1 MKLFDLFATIS
12 LDGKS
17 FMSGLKSASSSFGSF
32 ASTISTGVVKI
43 ESTVEASVKRIGVA
57 MVGLGSTLAATGVKY
72 NSMMENYT
80 ADFTTLLQDA
90 TKAQQKVE
98 ELRKLDLVSPLD
110 MNTLAGATKTMLS
123 FGVAEDEVGSKL
135 TELTDIS
142 MGNAERMNSL
152 ALAYAQ
158 IRSVGKLTMI
168 DLRQMANQGFNPL
181 KVVAEKTGVA
191 IGDLQDFMSYGK
203 PSELMQEAIKAA
215 NEEIERLGAN
225 ASEGA
230 KMLAQMGEEGEISAD
245 IVSRA
250 ITIATSEGGQYFKAA
265 ENAAKTLTGQ
275 LSMLKGGVSKLIGS
289 GFEPMSEALTEDIL
303 PYMNQLIEDLDEA
316 FNRHGGGNEGLV
328 GMLAVVR
335 DELVK
340 MRDES
345 GEYTKEAEH
354 RIVQGTFL
362 AKNTLKVFN
371 GMLPTFLETGES
383 IFQKIREGID
393 TNLPELSTSAAT
405 LAEYLIPSIVTLKA
419 DLLTLG
425 LEIIGGIADGI
436 NKDFSDEGEGKIRAA
451 LTGGIAKIAGWVSD
465 EENGKNISNAAAS
478 LLTTFAGALIEKTP
492 EILGGAITIL
502 GTTFTDII
510 GIALFG
516 EKGWADQKAKI
527 AAEASGIS
535 AQNLGEDLSALF
547 PNAYAEDVAAVEA
560 QFAAINDK
568 YGITSSIL
576 TDVSGRTRRES
587 NLKYQG
593 LTDWFG
599 SVDERRWEAEIRDQM
614 DEAIENANLHAY
626 EELAYKLSLLYQGYG
641 EGFRDSELDA
651 FVESALGR
659 FDSILSGQDRVN
671 GFRVR
676 ELTEDFEELNTTM
689 DETIA
694 NMQEID
700 GSTLDIGMRFTVG
713 GILNDNTA
721 SLAGGSKTLKGMHYT
736 YGHATGLD
744 YVPYDEYMARLHE
757 GEAVLTKEEAKRWRR
772 GEQDGGMMVV
782 REEQSTRPIALY
794 IDGQEVASVLY
805 NQMNKRINNGNLQQ
819 IYGMGG

>member
-57 MVGLGSTLAATGVKY
+57 FVGLGSTLAATGLKY

-203 PSELMQEAIKAA
+203 PSELMQESIKAA
-215 NEEIERLGAN
+215 NEEVERLGVN

-230 KMLAQMGEEGEISAD
+230 KMLAQMGEEGQISAD

-275 LSMLKGGVSKLIGS
+275 LSMLKGGVNKLIGS
-289 GFEPMSEALTEDIL
+289 GFQPMSEALTEDIL
-303 PYMNQLIEDLDEA
+303 PYMNQLIEDLDTA
-316 FNRHGGGNEGLV
+316 FNRHGGGSEGLM

-335 DELVK
+335 DELIK

-345 GEYTKEAEH
+345 DTYTEDAQRNIRKGS
-354 RIVQGTFL
+354 VL
-362 AKNTLKVFN
+362 AMNTLKVFN
-371 GMLPTFLETGES
+371 GMLPTYLEMGTS
-383 IFQKIREGID
+383 IFNEMLKGID
-393 TNLPELSTSAAT
+393 LNLPGLAKTAEKIGPELIYWVGVYEGKM
-405 LAEYLIPSIVTLKA
+405 LEV
-419 DLLTLG
+419 G
-425 LEIIGGIADGI
+425 LEIISGIAKGI
-436 NKDFSDEGEGKIRAA
+436 NNDFGEDGEGKIQKAFSA
-451 LTGGIAKIAGWVSD
+451 GLSGIKDWIVD
-465 EENGKNISNAAAS
+465 EENQKNIANAAVN
-478 LLTTFAGALIEKTP
+478 LLKAFGDAVSNNAP
-492 EILGGAITIL
+492 EILAGAAGTIASIVTGGEKEGKRNEFANAAENTVGL
-502 GTTFTDII
+502 LSSTLVAGVKII
-510 GIALFG
+510 GRGL
-516 EKGWADQKAKI
+516 
-527 AAEASGIS
+527 
-535 AQNLGEDLSALF
+535 
-547 PNAYAEDVAAVEA
+547 
-560 QFAAINDK
+560 
-568 YGITSSIL
+568 GITSKESLDESLGKVVSYGEKIGNDILPIINDARLKFETTMGQIEAGGIPNVRSEEEIVEGAWDLTEYNDQAMNALMQSSSKLIIRETPITESINGIATQASEAKEEIEEVIVTL
-576 TDVSGRTRRES
+576 DKLDGKHVTTYWNMIGPMGGIF
-587 NLKYQG
+587 KG
-593 LTDWFG
+593 L
-599 SVDERRWEAEIRDQM
+599 
-614 DEAIENANLHAY
+614 ENA
-626 EELAYKLSLLYQGYG
+626 
-641 EGFRDSELDA
+641 DSTNKDA
-651 FVESALGR
+651 
-659 FDSILSGQDRVN
+659 
-671 GFRVR
+671 
-676 ELTEDFEELNTTM
+676 
-689 DETIA
+689 
-694 NMQEID
+694 
-700 GSTLDIGMRFTVG
+700 
-713 GILNDNTA
+713 
-721 SLAGGSKTLKGMHYT
+721 HYVL
-736 YGHATGLD
+736 GHATGLD

-782 REEQSTRPIALY
+782 REEQNTRPIALY

>member
-43 ESTVEASVKRIGVA
+43 ESTVEASVKRIGIA
-57 MVGLGSTLAATGVKY
+57 FAGLGSTLAATGLKY

-80 ADFTTLLQDA
+80 MDFTTLLQDA

-110 MNTLAGATKTMLS
+110 MTTLAGATKTMLS
-123 FGVAEDEVGSKL
+123 FGVAEDEVSGKL
-135 TELTDIS
+135 RELSDIS
-142 MGNAERMNSL
+142 MGNADRMNSL
-152 ALAYAQ
+152 TLAYAQ

-181 KVVAEKTGVA
+181 KVIAEKTGVA

-203 PSELMQEAIKAA
+203 PSELMQESIKAA
-215 NEEIERLGAN
+215 NEEVERLGVN

-230 KMLAQMGEEGEISAD
+230 KMLAQMGEEGQISAD

-250 ITIATSEGGQYFKAA
+250 ITIATSEGGRYFKAV

-275 LSMLKGGVSKLIGS
+275 LSMLKGGVNKLIGS
-289 GFEPMSEALTEDIL
+289 GFQPMSESLTEDIL
-303 PYMNQLIEDLDEA
+303 PYMNQLIEDLDTA
-316 FNRHGGGNEGLV
+316 FNRHGGGSEGLV

-335 DELVK
+335 DELAK

-354 RIVQGTFL
+354 DIVQGAFL

-371 GMLPTFLETGES
+371 GMLPTYLEMGTS
-383 IFQKIREGID
+383 IFNEMLKGID
-393 TNLPELSTSAAT
+393 LNLPGLAKSAEQIGPELIYWVGVYEGKM
-405 LAEYLIPSIVTLKA
+405 LDV
-419 DLLTLG
+419 G
-425 LEIIGGIADGI
+425 LEIISGIAKGI
-436 NKDFSDEGEGKIRAA
+436 NDDFGEDGEGKIQKAFSA
-451 LTGGIAKIAGWVSD
+451 GLSGIKDWIVD
-465 EENGKNISNAAAS
+465 EENQTNIANAAVN
-478 LLTTFAGALIEKTP
+478 LLKAFGDAVSDNAP
-492 EILGGAITIL
+492 EILAGAAGTIASIVTGGEKEGKRNEFANAAENTVGLL
-502 GTTFTDII
+502 GNTVVAGVKII
-510 GIALFG
+510 GRGL
-516 EKGWADQKAKI
+516 
-527 AAEASGIS
+527 
-535 AQNLGEDLSALF
+535 
-547 PNAYAEDVAAVEA
+547 
-560 QFAAINDK
+560 
-568 YGITSSIL
+568 GITSEESL
-576 TDVSGRTRRES
+576 NESLEKVVS
-587 NLKYQG
+587 
-593 LTDWFG
+593 
-599 SVDERRWEAEIRDQM
+599 
-614 DEAIENANLHAY
+614 
-626 EELAYKLSLLYQGYG
+626 YG
-641 EGFRDSELDA
+641 EKIGNDIMPIVDDARLKFETKMGQIEAGGIPSVRSADEIAGSAWDLTEYNDQAMSAFMQSSSKLIISETPVTTSIKEIATQASETKEEIEEVIATLDELDGKNVTVFITQETHGGGA
-651 FVESALGR
+651 VK
-659 FDSILSGQDRVN
+659 
-671 GFRVR
+671 GF
-676 ELTEDFEELNTTM
+676 
-689 DETIA
+689 
-694 NMQEID
+694 
-700 GSTLDIGMRFTVG
+700 
-713 GILNDNTA
+713 
-721 SLAGGSKTLKGMHYT
+721 
-736 YGHATGLD
+736 ATGLD

>member
-1 MKLFDLFATIS
+1 MKLFDLYATIS

-57 MVGLGSTLAATGVKY
+57 FVGLGSTLAATGIKY

-181 KVVAEKTGVA
+181 KVIAEKTGVA
-191 IGDLQDFMSYGK
+191 LGDLQDFMSYGK
-203 PSELMQEAIKAA
+203 PSELMQESIKAA
-215 NEEIERLGAN
+215 NEEVERLGVN

-230 KMLAQMGEEGEISAD
+230 KMLEQMGEEGQISAD

-275 LSMLKGGVSKLIGS
+275 LSMLKGGVNKLIGS
-289 GFEPMSEALTEDIL
+289 GFQPMSEALTEDIL
-303 PYMNQLIEDLDEA
+303 PYMNQLIEDLDTA
-316 FNRHGGGNEGLV
+316 FNRHGGGTEGLT

-335 DELVK
+335 DELIK

-354 RIVQGTFL
+354 DIVRGAFL

-371 GMLPTFLETGES
+371 GVLPSFLETGGA

-393 TNLPELSTSAAT
+393 INLPELRTSAAT
-405 LAEYLIPSIVTLKA
+405 LSEYLIPDIITLKA

-436 NKDFSDEGEGKIRAA
+436 NQDFSDEGEGRIAA
-451 LTGGIAKIAGWVSD
+451 SIKNGISKIAEWVNNEDNKAS
-465 EENGKNISNAAAS
+465 ISSAANS
-478 LLTTFAGALIEKTP
+478 MLKTLADAIVEYAP
-492 EILGGAITIL
+492 EIFIGVG
-502 GTTFTDII
+502 DII
-510 GIALFG
+510 LRSIFG
-516 EKGWADQKAKI
+516 EKIGGGLSESLNLSTHALLVGVGAGDEKDKAAMGALVVDMLEEQVESGHKPHIGGGTFGTGLFSAD
-527 AAEASGIS
+527 SGIV
-535 AQNLGEDLSALF
+535 AGLEAVRKGAKDAGDEINNVNAALDNLDGKHVTTYWNMIGPMGGISKAL
-547 PNAYAEDVAAVEA
+547 
-560 QFAAINDK
+560 
-568 YGITSSIL
+568 
-576 TDVSGRTRRES
+576 
-587 NLKYQG
+587 
-593 LTDWFG
+593 
-599 SVDERRWEAEIRDQM
+599 
-614 DEAIENANLHAY
+614 ENA
-626 EELAYKLSLLYQGYG
+626 
-641 EGFRDSELDA
+641 
-651 FVESALGR
+651 
-659 FDSILSGQDRVN
+659 
-671 GFRVR
+671 
-676 ELTEDFEELNTTM
+676 
-689 DETIA
+689 
-694 NMQEID
+694 
-700 GSTLDIGMRFTVG
+700 GSTQKD
-713 GILNDNTA
+713 A
-721 SLAGGSKTLKGMHYT
+721 HYVL
-736 YGHATGLD
+736 GHATGLD

-772 GEQDGGMMVV
+772 GEMDGGMMVV
-782 REEQSTRPIALY
+782 REEQNTRPIALY

>member
-1 MKLFDLFATIS
+1 MKLFDLYATIS

-191 IGDLQDFMSYGK
+191 LGDLQDFMSYGK

-215 NEEIERLGAN
+215 NDEIERLGAN

-345 GEYTKEAEH
+345 GEYTKEAQH
-354 RIVQGTFL
+354 NIVQGAFL

-371 GMLPTFLETGES
+371 GMLPTYIDIGEAV
-383 IFQKIREGID
+383 FDKLREGIEIA
-393 TNLPELSTSAAT
+393 LPELKESA
-405 LAEYLIPSIVTLKA
+405 K
-419 DLLTLG
+419 
-425 LEIIGGIADGI
+425 IIGPSLVAGLVDIKSDFLIVGLDIIAGIADGI
-436 NKDFSDEGEGKIRAA
+436 AQDYSKEGEGKIHNAIMDA
-451 LTGGIAKIAGWVSD
+451 VGNFAEWVSTQENQDKIISGAQALLHSIYTAIQQNAGPILSGLGEILIRTIFGD
-465 EENGKNISNAAAS
+465 EVYNTVAKWFGWDTVADEYS
-478 LLTTFAGALIEKTP
+478 LKAQTMTP
-492 EILGGAITIL
+492 EEYRMHAVMSGEADSPMAAEIQRMAIINEHGGL
-502 GTTFTDII
+502 SEYDIEI
-510 GIALFG
+510 QRLEELQA
-516 EKGWADQKAKI
+516 
-527 AAEASGIS
+527 AAEAIGDFVTAEKYM
-535 AQNLGEDLSALF
+535 AQA
-547 PNAYAEDVAAVEA
+547 
-560 QFAAINDK
+560 
-568 YGITSSIL
+568 
-576 TDVSGRTRRES
+576 
-587 NLKYQG
+587 
-593 LTDWFG
+593 
-599 SVDERRWEAEIRDQM
+599 
-614 DEAIENANLHAY
+614 
-626 EELAYKLSLLYQGYG
+626 
-641 EGFRDSELDA
+641 
-651 FVESALGR
+651 
-659 FDSILSGQDRVN
+659 SILSELVN
-671 GFRVR
+671 QGNF
-676 ELTEDFEELNTTM
+676 ESITEAIKSAEEIANGGAAF
-689 DETIA
+689 DET
-694 NMQEID
+694 
-700 GSTLDIGMRFTVG
+700 TLDSWETFSGEVGEVNTYLEDLNNWLDTLNGKEATVFVTQETHG
-713 GILNDNTA
+713 GGA
-721 SLAGGSKTLKGMHYT
+721 VKGF
-736 YGHATGLD
+736 ATGLD